1 MKSRIIFIIILL
13 SCTSSY
19 AQNDIEIFTGVNAR
33 NTFINRKET
42 GFVDYYHNVAFNLGV
57 GANFKVVNF
66 LLLRP
71 AIEINIFPFPK
82 GNTDILVFTYDSSN
96 PRSDISLSANY
107 RFLFELKIIS
117 SDKYTRQAYLLQ
129 ASDIQSN
136 M

>member
-82 GNTDILVFTYDSSN
+82 GNTDILV
-96 PRSDISLSANY
+96 
-107 RFLFELKIIS
+107 
-117 SDKYTRQAYLLQ
+117 
-129 ASDIQSN
+129 
-136 M
+136 